1 MKGMVGKTN
10 VSKCIRIIFFLSVFV
25 KAFYYRYKIKHP
37 YDKMH
42 LMKQIHVLPD
52 SLANQIA
59 AGEVVERPASV
70 VKELVE
76 NALDAEA
83 TAVEIWVENS
93 GTKRLVIKDNGFG
106 LSKDQL
112 PIALQRHAT
121 SKIAE
126 TKDLFEINS
135 FGFRGEALPSIAS
148 VSRFSI
154 TSRRAED
161 DSAWCY
167 AGEGGKSMQLSPA
180 SGEVGTTIEVKDLF
194 FNTPARLKFL
204 KAARTE
210 MEHIQDV
217 VVRLALAHPKV
228 SFKLFNEGS
237 ETLAFNAAQGD
248 LLEDMLPRLSKF
260 MSKDFV
266 KSAVGLDIERDDMR
280 LRGFVSLPTFNVATN
295 RRQYIYVNGRP
306 VKDKLLLGALKQSY
320 HDLLHHGRHPA
331 AVLFVD
337 IPPKDVDVNVHP
349 AKAEVRFKNGREVFG
364 LMRGVIRRSLEEHSQ
379 EVGTAPAT
387 QALNAFQTGAIPQQ
401 SYAAGGGGFPAAQ
414 AMQFA
419 SPETSG
425 VAETIS
431 AFDNHLEAP
440 LRAGQDSF
448 AASRSVV
455 DYVQYPMGAAVA
467 QLHGTYIVAQ
477 TENAMIVVDQHAAHE
492 RLVYER
498 FKKQVL
504 GGNVECQGLLMPEVV
519 ELNEHDVQRLM
530 ERADELL
537 SFGLEIEQFGP
548 TAVAVRATPAL
559 LGEVSANR
567 LIQDIVEDLREMKK
581 ETTVQSQLEEFL
593 GTMACHGSIRANR
606 KLSIDD
612 MNAILRDMETTP
624 NSAQCNHGRPT
635 FIELKLPEI
644 EKLFGRR
651 G

>member
-1 MKGMVGKTN
+1 MKE
-10 VSKCIRIIFFLSVFV
+10 
-25 KAFYYRYKIKHP
+25 
-37 YDKMH
+37 
-42 LMKQIHVLPD
+42 IHVLPD

-83 TAVEIWVENS
+83 TAIEILIENS
-93 GTKRLVIKDNGFG
+93 GTKKITVKDNGFG
-106 LSKDQL
+106 LSKEQL
-112 PIALQRHAT
+112 SIALQRHAT

-148 VSRFSI
+148 VSRFTI

-161 DSAWCY
+161 ESAWSY
-167 AGEGGKSMQLSPA
+167 TGEGGKNMQLIPA
-180 SGEVGTTIEVKDLF
+180 AGEVGTTIEVKDLF

-217 VVRLALAHPKV
+217 VVRLALANPKV
-228 SFKLFNEGS
+228 SFKLMNEGN
-237 ETLAFNAAQGD
+237 EVLHFNAAQGD

-266 KSAVGLDIERDDMR
+266 KSAIGLDVERDDMR

-320 HDLLHHGRHPA
+320 HDLLHTGRHPA

-337 IPPKDVDVNVHP
+337 IPARDVDVNVHP
-349 AKAEVRFKNGREVFG
+349 AKAEVRFKHGREVFG
-364 LMRGVIRRSLEEHSQ
+364 LMRGAIRRSLEEHSQ

-387 QALNAFQTGAIPQQ
+387 QALSGFHAGSLPQQHYGGGQGGASTAQVMQFSMPQTGGGSFGAQQ
-401 SYAAGGGGFPAAQ
+401 
-414 AMQFA
+414 
-419 SPETSG
+419 

-431 AFDNHLEAP
+431 AFDAHMEAP
-440 LRAGQDSF
+440 LHSGQDTF
-448 AASRSVV
+448 AAGRSVV

-504 GGNVECQGLLMPEVV
+504 DGNVERQGLLMPEVV
-519 ELNEHDVQRLM
+519 ELSEHDVTRLM
-530 ERADELL
+530 ERQEELL
-537 SFGLEIEQFGP
+537 SFGLELEQFGP

-559 LGEVSANR
+559 LGEVSANA
-567 LIQDIVEDLREMKK
+567 IVQDIVEDLREMKK
-581 ETTVQSQLEEFL
+581 ETTVQSKLEEFL

-612 MNAILRDMETTP
+612 MNAILRDMEKTP